1 MPRRDLRRFPAFIA
15 ILALGVA
22 VNAFAQSPRGKAQP
36 PVHKAGLALEDAA
49 FANKAAAGGIAAVE
63 MAKLAQQ
70 ISKTAEVKK
79 LAERIVAER
88 GKANEELK
96 ALSAAKGNP
105 LPVTPSRVAM
115 IEMEKVV
122 KLTGAKF
129 DQEYL
134 EDVVEDHKKD
144 VKEFEK
150 QSKAGKDP
158 DLTKWAAEKLPMVQ
172 EHLRLAE
179 AAVAKAKGASAKK
192 K

>member
-1 MPRRDLRRFPAFIA
+1 MPRRDLRRFPAFVA
-15 ILALGVA
+15 VLALGVA
-22 VNAFAQSPRGKAQP
+22 VNAYAQSPRGKPQP
-36 PVHKAGLALEDAA
+36 PVHKAGLSLEDAA

-63 MAKLAQQ
+63 MGKLAQQ

-105 LPVTPSRVAM
+105 LPVSPSRVAM

-158 DLTKWAAEKLPMVQ
+158 DLTKWAAEKLPMVK

-179 AAVAKAKGASAKK
+179 AAQAKAKGAKK

>member
-1 MPRRDLRRFPAFIA
+1 MPRCDFRRLTTFAA
-15 ILALGVA
+15 VLALGA
-22 VNAFAQSPRGKAQP
+22 TLNAFGQGPRGKPQP
-36 PVHKAGLALEDAA
+36 PDRKGQVSLSEEDRV

-96 ALSAAKGNP
+96 VLSAAKGNP

-158 DLTKWAAEKLPMVQ
+158 DLTKWAAEKLPMLQ

-179 AAVAKAKGASAKK
+179 AAQAKAKGAKK